1 MKRSNL
7 SLLVACALSAV
18 FAMNANAQSAMTVDT
33 TALKPAAVT
42 GGFSGVTPELAPRAL
57 AVIGAEEAA
66 QTGAPSLADVLET
79 VPGIDVRSRGPIG
92 IQTDLSV
99 RGGTFEQ
106 TALWVDGVRWS
117 APHTGHH
124 LMDLPV
130 DPEDLTRVEVFRGG
144 ASSALG
150 TGAMTG
156 AVALT
161 AGPGTQDGTLLV
173 AESGSNA
180 WMRAKVTHDF
190 GSDLKTATGTVA
202 RHRISASRTG
212 TNGTL
217 GSGTNTDASI
227 LRARYAGW
235 LAGDWGSLRTSVGYA
250 GKAFG
255 ALNFYTSAFPYQYEE
270 TQTIQGQAV
279 YTKAWDNLAIEAA
292 LHHRT
297 HVDEFQL
304 YREHEDF
311 YQYTDD
317 NYLVLGEDTAGVYRV
332 DGVTQKDSL
341 TGRTIIWY
349 QAPNNHISH
358 TTGGRYVARYASSLG
373 ETFVSAD
380 VRREFI
386 KSNVLGVDSLGD
398 EDPESVYQL
407 GDVRLNTDVAVG
419 HRAEWGRF
427 SLSATAAWNLNS
439 MFGSRFVPGA
449 ELALDMAGDGS
460 SILFASANRSVRHPS
475 YTDLYYRVGG
485 AQGSR
490 DLQSEWADHVEAGVR
505 LSLGNG
511 GDYAVQLEQALYH
524 RQGHDLIDWA
534 RPNGSETTFA
544 INLRE
549 VTFTGLE
556 TVVNVTPTQP
566 LSGDWQV
573 RYARLGFTTMEASE
587 TSAGFESNYV
597 LDGLKTKIDASVGL
611 TLAADFLLDA
621 RMSYQDRL
629 GGYVSGETGQEVEY
643 DPFRLVSFT
652 LSRHFADDAFRAYLR
667 VDNALDL
674 DYVDLG
680 NVAQPGRWLRLGFAY
695 QMK

>member
-7 SLLVACALSAV
+7 SLLVACVLGAM
-18 FAMNANAQSAMTVDT
+18 FAKDANAQSAMTVDT

-42 GGFSGVTPELAPRAL
+42 GGFSAVTPELAPRAL
-57 AVIGAEEAA
+57 AVIEAEEAG

-161 AGPGTQDGTLLV
+161 AGPATQDGTLLV

-235 LAGDWGSLRTSVGYA
+235 LAGDWGSLRTSMGYA

-304 YREHEDF
+304 YREHED
-311 YQYTDD
+311 YYVRTDD
-317 NYLVLGEDTAGVYRV
+317 GFLVFGVDTAA
-332 DGVTQKDSL
+332 S
-341 TGRTIIWY
+341 WY
-349 QAPNNHISH
+349 SAPNNHMSH

-398 EDPESVYQL
+398 ADLESVYQL
-407 GDVRLNTDVAVG
+407 GDARLNTDVAVG

-427 SLSATAAWNLNS
+427 ALSATAAWNFNS

-490 DLQSEWADHVEAGVR
+490 DLQSEWADHLEAGVR
-505 LSLGNG
+505 LRLGQDG
-511 GDYAVQLEQALYH
+511 KYAVQFEQALYH

-534 RPNGSETTFA
+534 RPNGSDTTFA
-544 INLRE
+544 VNLRE

-556 TVVNVTPTQP
+556 TVVNVTPNQSQ
-566 LSGDWQV
+566 SGDLQV

-611 TLAADFLLDA
+611 TLTGDFLLDA
-621 RMSYQDRL
+621 RWSHQDRL

-643 DPFRLVSFT
+643 DPFSLVSLT
-652 LSRHFADDAFRAYLR
+652 LSRHFADDALRAYLR

>member
-1 MKRSNL
+1 MSAA
-7 SLLVACALSAV
+7 LVSGV
-18 FAMNANAQSAMTVDT
+18 NAQSTMTVDT
-33 TALKPAAVT
+33 TALQPAAVT
-42 GGFSGVTPELAPRAL
+42 GGFSAVTPELAPRAL
-57 AVIGAEEAA
+57 AVVGQEEAS
-66 QTGAPSLADVLET
+66 QTAATSLADVLET
-79 VPGIDVRSRGPIG
+79 VPGIDVRSRGPLG

-117 APHTGHH
+117 APHTAHH

-161 AGPGTQDGTLLV
+161 AGPSTQDGTLIV

-202 RHRISASRTG
+202 RHRISASRVG

-270 TQTIQGQAV
+270 TQTLQGQAV
-279 YTKAWDNLAIEAA
+279 YTKALDDVTFEAA
-292 LHHRT
+292 VHHRT

-304 YREHEDF
+304 YREHDDYYARTEDGF
-311 YQYTDD
+311 
-317 NYLVLGEDTAGVYRV
+317 LVFGTDTAA
-332 DGVTQKDSL
+332 S
-341 TGRTIIWY
+341 WY

-358 TTGGRYVARYASSLG
+358 TTGARATARFSSALG
-373 ETFVSAD
+373 ETFVSVD
-380 VRREFI
+380 SRRELI

-398 EDPESVYQL
+398 DNEESVYQL
-407 GDVRLNTDVAVG
+407 GDVRFNTDAAIG
-419 HRAEWGRF
+419 HRAEWGPF
-427 SLSATAAWNLNS
+427 ALSATAAWNVNS
-439 MFGSRFVPGA
+439 MFGTRFVPGA
-449 ELALDMAGDGS
+449 ELALDMSGDGS

-490 DLQSEWADHVEAGVR
+490 DLKSEWADHIEAGVR
-505 LSLGNG
+505 LGLNQDGVYG
-511 GDYAVQLEQALYH
+511 IQLEQALFN

-534 RPNGSETTFA
+534 RPNGNDTTFA

-556 TVVNVTPTQP
+556 TVVNVAPNEP

-597 LDGLKTKIDASVGL
+597 LDGLKTKVDASVGF
-611 TLAADFLLDA
+611 TVPGDFQLDV
-621 RMSYQDRL
+621 RVSHQDRL
-629 GGYVSGETGQEVEY
+629 GGYVSSETDQEVEY
-643 DPFRLVSFT
+643 EPFSLVSLT
-652 LSRHFADDAFRAYLR
+652 ASRHFAQDAFRAYIR
-667 VDNALDL
+667 VDNALDT

-680 NVAQPGRWLRLGFAY
+680 NIQQPGRWVRLGFAY